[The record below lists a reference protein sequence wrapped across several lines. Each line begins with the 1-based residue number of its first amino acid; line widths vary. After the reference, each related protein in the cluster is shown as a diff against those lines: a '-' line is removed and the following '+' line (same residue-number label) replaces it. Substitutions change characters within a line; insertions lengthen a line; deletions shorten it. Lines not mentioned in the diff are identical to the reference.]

1 MSGGMFGGGIVFAI
15 AAALWVVYLI
25 PTYLRRRNFD
35 ATERNAVRMQQT
47 IRALA
52 ETTDVPEEIRVEASA
67 RAVIEQKR
75 VLRQAEAAARA
86 QVRQATG
93 RAVGYDEAAVT
104 AARRARRNRLASAV
118 FLLATI
124 LGVAAGIVLLAN
136 GGSWETLAIS
146 CIAFAIAL
154 VVQEVVVSV
163 SAPAEVAPA
172 NTDRFAS
179 EIFDQGYFKAAPASR
194 AWTPTALPR
203 PLHLSEG
210 TLAQA
215 VVQSQLAAD
224 RMRQNAQESALVE
237 RMSMDQAGLEN
248 LRRGA
253 AVNTV
258 PATPVQAPVADSV
271 TARLAGMGVVAET
284 ESAQLDLDAVLR
296 RRRAS

>member
-1 MSGGMFGGGIVFAI
+1 MFGGGIVFAI

-86 QVRQATG
+86 QVRQAAG

-124 LGVAAGIVLLAN
+124 AGVVAGIVILAN

-146 CIAFAIAL
+146 CISFAIAL
-154 VVQEVVVSV
+154 VIQEVVVSA

-172 NTDRFAS
+172 NANRFAS
-179 EIFDQGYFKAAPASR
+179 DVFDQGYFKAAPAAR
-194 AWTPTALPR
+194 TWTPTQLPR

-248 LRRGA
+248 LRRS
-253 AVNTV
+253 V

-271 TARLAGMGVVAET
+271 TARLAGMGVVAEA

-296 RRRAS
+296 RRRAG

>member
-1 MSGGMFGGGIVFAI
+1 MFGGGIVFAI

-124 LGVAAGIVLLAN
+124 AGVVTGIVLLVN

-146 CIAFAIAL
+146 CISFAIAL
-154 VVQEVVVSV
+154 VVQ
-163 SAPAEVAPA
+163 
-172 NTDRFAS
+172 THR
-179 EIFDQGYFKAAPASR
+179 
-194 AWTPTALPR
+194 
-203 PLHLSEG
+203 
-210 TLAQA
+210 
-215 VVQSQLAAD
+215 
-224 RMRQNAQESALVE
+224 
-237 RMSMDQAGLEN
+237 
-248 LRRGA
+248 
-253 AVNTV
+253 
-258 PATPVQAPVADSV
+258 
-271 TARLAGMGVVAET
+271 
-284 ESAQLDLDAVLR
+284 
-296 RRRAS
+296 

>member
-1 MSGGMFGGGIVFAI
+1 MFGGGIVFAI
-15 AAALWVVYLI
+15 AAALWVAYLI

-52 ETTDVPEEIRVEASA
+52 ETSDVPEEIRVEASA

-86 QVRQATG
+86 QVRQAAG
-93 RAVGYDEAAVT
+93 RAVGYDDAAVT
-104 AARRARRNRLASAV
+104 AAHRARRNRMSSAI

-124 LGVAAGIVLLAN
+124 AGVVAGILILAN

-146 CIAFAIAL
+146 CISFAIAL
-154 VVQEVVVSV
+154 VIQEVVVSS
-163 SAPAEVAPA
+163 SASAEVAPA
-172 NTDRFAS
+172 NANRFAS
-179 EIFDQGYFKAAPASR
+179 DIFDQGYYKAAPAAR
-194 AWTPTALPR
+194 TWTPTQLPR

-224 RMRQNAQESALVE
+224 RMRQNAHESALVE

-248 LRRGA
+248 LRRS
-253 AVNTV
+253 V
-258 PATPVQAPVADSV
+258 PATPVQVPAADSV
-271 TARLAGMGVVAET
+271 TARLAGMGVVTET
-284 ESAQLDLDAVLR
+284 ESASLDLDAVLR
-296 RRRAS
+296 RRRAG

>member
-1 MSGGMFGGGIVFAI
+1 MFGGGIVFAI

-52 ETTDVPEEIRVEASA
+52 ETADVPEEIRVEASA

-86 QVRQATG
+86 QVRQAAG
-93 RAVGYDEAAVT
+93 RAVGYDDQAVM

-118 FLLATI
+118 FLFAAI
-124 LGVAAGIVLLAN
+124 LGVVAGILILAN

-154 VVQEVVVSV
+154 ITQEVVVSAQSV
-163 SAPAEVAPA
+163 AEVAPA
-172 NTDRFAS
+172 NANRFAS
-179 EIFDQGYFKAAPASR
+179 EFFDQGHFKPAVASR
-194 AWTPTALPR
+194 TWTPTALPR

-237 RMSMDQAGLEN
+237 RMSMDAAGLEN
-248 LRRGA
+248 LRRS
-253 AVNTV
+253 V
-258 PATPVQAPVADSV
+258 PATPVQVPVADSV
-271 TARLAGMGVVAET
+271 SARLASMGVVAQAEST
-284 ESAQLDLDAVLR
+284 ELDLDAVLR
-296 RRRAS
+296 RRRAG

>member
-1 MSGGMFGGGIVFAI
+1 
-15 AAALWVVYLI
+15 
-25 PTYLRRRNFD
+25 
-35 ATERNAVRMQQT
+35 
-47 IRALA
+47 
-52 ETTDVPEEIRVEASA
+52 VEASA

-86 QVRQATG
+86 QVRQAAG
-93 RAVGYDEAAVT
+93 RAVGYDHEGIT
-104 AARRARRNRLASAV
+104 AAQRARRNRFASAV
-118 FLLATI
+118 FLIATI
-124 LGVAAGIVLLAN
+124 VGAVVGIVLLAN

-146 CIAFAIAL
+146 CISFAIAL
-154 VVQEVVVSV
+154 VIQEVVVSS
-163 SAPAEVAPA
+163 SAPVEVAPA
-172 NTDRFAS
+172 NANRFAS
-179 EIFDQGYFKAAPASR
+179 DIFDQGYYKAAPAAR
-194 AWTPTALPR
+194 TWTPTQLPR

-248 LRRGA
+248 LRRS
-253 AVNTV
+253 V
-258 PATPVQAPVADSV
+258 PATPVQVPVADSV

-296 RRRAS
+296 RRRAG

>member
-1 MSGGMFGGGIVFAI
+1 MFGGGIVFAI

-52 ETTDVPEEIRVEASA
+52 ETADVPEEIRVEASA

-86 QVRQATG
+86 QVRQAAG
-93 RAVGYDEAAVT
+93 LAVGYDEAAVT
-104 AARRARRNRLASAV
+104 AAHRARRNRLASAV

-124 LGVAAGIVLLAN
+124 IGAVVGIVLLSN

-146 CIAFAIAL
+146 CISFAIAL
-154 VVQEVVVSV
+154 VIQEVVVSS
-163 SAPAEVAPA
+163 SAPVEVAPA
-172 NTDRFAS
+172 NANRFAS
-179 EIFDQGYFKAAPASR
+179 DFFDQGYYKAAPATR
-194 AWTPTALPR
+194 TWTPTALPR

-248 LRRGA
+248 LRRS
-253 AVNTV
+253 V
-258 PATPVQAPVADSV
+258 PATPVQVPVADSV
-271 TARLAGMGVVAET
+271 TARLAGMGVVGET
-284 ESAQLDLDAVLR
+284 ESASLDLDAVLR
-296 RRRAS
+296 RRRAG

>member
-1 MSGGMFGGGIVFAI
+1 MFGGGIVFAI

-86 QVRQATG
+86 QVRQAAG
-93 RAVGYDEAAVT
+93 RAVGYDDAAVT
-104 AARRARRNRLASAV
+104 AAHRARRNRMSSAI

-124 LGVAAGIVLLAN
+124 AGVVAGILILAN

-146 CIAFAIAL
+146 CISFAIAL
-154 VVQEVVVSV
+154 VIQEVVVSS
-163 SAPAEVAPA
+163 SAAAELAPA
-172 NTDRFAS
+172 NANRFAS
-179 EIFDQGYFKAAPASR
+179 DIFDQGYYKAAPAAR
-194 AWTPTALPR
+194 TWTPTALPR

-248 LRRGA
+248 LRRS
-253 AVNTV
+253 V
-258 PATPVQAPVADSV
+258 PATPVQVPVADSV

-284 ESAQLDLDAVLR
+284 ESASLDLDAVLR
-296 RRRAS
+296 RRRAG

>member
-1 MSGGMFGGGIVFAI
+1 MNGGMFGGGIVFAI
-15 AAALWVVYLI
+15 AAALWVAYLI

-93 RAVGYDEAAVT
+93 RAVGYDEAAVS
-104 AARRARRNRLASAV
+104 AAHRARRNRFASAL

-124 LGVAAGIVLLAN
+124 IGAVVGIILLAN

-146 CIAFAIAL
+146 CISFAIAL
-154 VVQEVVVSV
+154 VIQEVVVS
-163 SAPAEVAPA
+163 STATAETASTNA
-172 NTDRFAS
+172 NRFAS
-179 EIFDQGYFKAAPASR
+179 DIFDQGYYKAAPAER
-194 AWTPTALPR
+194 TWTPTQLPR

-237 RMSMDQAGLEN
+237 RMNMDNSGLEN
-248 LRRGA
+248 LRRS
-253 AVNTV
+253 V
-258 PATPVQAPVADSV
+258 PATPVQAPAADSV
-271 TARLAGMGVVAET
+271 TARLANMGVVAET

-296 RRRAS
+296 RRRAG

>member
-1 MSGGMFGGGIVFAI
+1 MFGGGIVFAI

-93 RAVGYDEAAVT
+93 RAVGYDEAAVS
-104 AARRARRNRLASAV
+104 AARRARRNRLASAA

-124 LGVAAGIVLLAN
+124 VGVVAGIVILAN

-146 CIAFAIAL
+146 CISFAIAL
-154 VVQEVVVSV
+154 VIQEVVVSA
-163 SAPAEVAPA
+163 SAPAEVAPVNA
-172 NTDRFAS
+172 NRFAS
-179 EIFDQGYFKAAPASR
+179 EVFDQGYNKAAPAAR
-194 AWTPTALPR
+194 TWTPTALPR

-248 LRRGA
+248 LRRS
-253 AVNTV
+253 V

-271 TARLAGMGVVAET
+271 TARLAGMGVVAEA

-296 RRRAS
+296 RRRAG

>member
-1 MSGGMFGGGIVFAI
+1 MFGGGIVFAI
-15 AAALWVVYLI
+15 AAALWVAYLI

-93 RAVGYDEAAVT
+93 RAVGYDEAAVS
-104 AARRARRNRLASAV
+104 AAHRARRNRFASAL

-124 LGVAAGIVLLAN
+124 IGAVVGIILLAN

-146 CIAFAIAL
+146 CISFAIAL
-154 VVQEVVVSV
+154 VIQEVVVS
-163 SAPAEVAPA
+163 STATAETASTNA
-172 NTDRFAS
+172 NRFAS
-179 EIFDQGYFKAAPASR
+179 DIFDQGYYKAAPAER
-194 AWTPTALPR
+194 TWTPTQLPR

-237 RMSMDQAGLEN
+237 RMNMDNSGLEN
-248 LRRGA
+248 LRRS
-253 AVNTV
+253 V
-258 PATPVQAPVADSV
+258 PATPVQAPAADSV
-271 TARLAGMGVVAET
+271 TARLANMGVVAET

-296 RRRAS
+296 RRRAG

>member
-1 MSGGMFGGGIVFAI
+1 MFGGGMVFAI

-93 RAVGYDEAAVT
+93 RAVGYDEAAVS
-104 AARRARRNRLASAV
+104 ASRRARRNRLASAV

-124 LGVAAGIVLLAN
+124 VGVVAGIVLLAN

-146 CIAFAIAL
+146 CISFAIAL

-172 NTDRFAS
+172 NADRFAS
-179 EIFDQGYFKAAPASR
+179 DVFDQGYFKAAPAAR
-194 AWTPTALPR
+194 TWTPTALPR

-237 RMSMDQAGLEN
+237 RMNMDQAGLEN
-248 LRRGA
+248 LRRS
-253 AVNTV
+253 V

-296 RRRAS
+296 RRRAG

>member
-15 AAALWVVYLI
+15 AAALWIAYLI

-86 QVRQATG
+86 QVRQAAG
-93 RAVGYDEAAVT
+93 RAVGYDEQAEM
-104 AARRARRNRLASAV
+104 AARRARRNRLASAL
-118 FLLATI
+118 FLLASI
-124 LGVAAGIVLLAN
+124 LGVVAGILILAN

-146 CIAFAIAL
+146 CIAFAAAL
-154 VVQEVVVSV
+154 ITQEVVVSV
-163 SAPAEVAPA
+163 QAAAQVAPA
-172 NTDRFAS
+172 QTNRFAS
-179 EIFDQGYFKAAPASR
+179 EFFDQGHYKPAVAPRS
-194 AWTPTALPR
+194 WTPTALPR

-237 RMSMDQAGLEN
+237 RMSLDQAGLEN
-248 LRRGA
+248 LRRS
-253 AVNTV
+253 V
-258 PATPVQAPVADSV
+258 PATPVQVPVADSV
-271 TARLAGMGVVAET
+271 SARLASMGVVSEV
-284 ESAQLDLDAVLR
+284 ESAELDLDAVLR
-296 RRRAS
+296 RRRAG

>member
-1 MSGGMFGGGIVFAI
+1 MFGGGIVFAI
-15 AAALWVVYLI
+15 AAALWVAYLI

-52 ETTDVPEEIRVEASA
+52 ETSDVPEEIRVEASA

-86 QVRQATG
+86 QVRQAAG
-93 RAVGYDEAAVT
+93 RAVGYDDAAVT
-104 AARRARRNRLASAV
+104 AAHRARRNRMSSAI

-124 LGVAAGIVLLAN
+124 AGVVAGILILAN

-146 CIAFAIAL
+146 CISFAIAL
-154 VVQEVVVSV
+154 VIQEVVVSS
-163 SAPAEVAPA
+163 SASAELAPA
-172 NTDRFAS
+172 NANRFAS
-179 EIFDQGYFKAAPASR
+179 DIFDQNYYKAAPAAR
-194 AWTPTALPR
+194 TWTPTALPR

-248 LRRGA
+248 LRRS
-253 AVNTV
+253 V
-258 PATPVQAPVADSV
+258 PATPVQVPVADSV
-271 TARLAGMGVVAET
+271 TARLAGMGVIAET
-284 ESAQLDLDAVLR
+284 ESASLDLDAVLR
-296 RRRAS
+296 RRRAG

>member
-52 ETTDVPEEIRVEASA
+52 ETSDVPEEIRVEASA

-86 QVRQATG
+86 QVRQAAG
-93 RAVGYDEAAVT
+93 RAVGYDHEGIT
-104 AARRARRNRLASAV
+104 AAQRARRNRFASAL

-124 LGVAAGIVLLAN
+124 LGAVVGIVLLAN

-154 VVQEVVVSV
+154 LVQEVVVSS
-163 SAPAEVAPA
+163 SATAEVVPA
-172 NTDRFAS
+172 NANRFAS
-179 EIFDQGYFKAAPASR
+179 EIFDQGYFKAAPAAR
-194 AWTPTALPR
+194 TWTPTALPR

-237 RMSMDQAGLEN
+237 RMNVDNAGLEN
-248 LRRGA
+248 LRRS
-253 AVNTV
+253 V

-271 TARLAGMGVVAET
+271 TARLAGMGVVTDT

-296 RRRAS
+296 RRRAG

>member
-1 MSGGMFGGGIVFAI
+1 MFGGGIVFAI

-124 LGVAAGIVLLAN
+124 AGVVTGIVLLVN

-146 CIAFAIAL
+146 CISFAIAL

-172 NTDRFAS
+172 NADRFAS
-179 EIFDQGYFKAAPASR
+179 DVFDQGYFKAAPAAR
-194 AWTPTALPR
+194 TWTPTQLPR

-248 LRRGA
+248 LRRS
-253 AVNTV
+253 V
-258 PATPVQAPVADSV
+258 PAAPVQAPVADSV

-296 RRRAS
+296 RRRAG

>member
-1 MSGGMFGGGIVFAI
+1 MFGGGIVFAI

-86 QVRQATG
+86 QVRQAAG
-93 RAVGYDEAAVT
+93 RAVGYDEQAVSAAH
-104 AARRARRNRLASAV
+104 RARRNRLASAL

-124 LGVAAGIVLLAN
+124 IGVVAGILILAN

-154 VVQEVVVSV
+154 ITQEVVVSV
-163 SAPAEVAPA
+163 QAAAHVAPA
-172 NTDRFAS
+172 NANRFAS
-179 EIFDQGYFKAAPASR
+179 EFFDQGHYKPAVAQR
-194 AWTPTALPR
+194 TWTPTALPR

-215 VVQSQLAAD
+215 VVQSQMAAE

-237 RMSMDQAGLEN
+237 RMSMDNAGLEN
-248 LRRGA
+248 LRRS
-253 AVNTV
+253 V

-271 TARLAGMGVVAET
+271 SARLASMGVVAET
-284 ESAQLDLDAVLR
+284 ESAELDLDAVLR
-296 RRRAS
+296 RRRAG

>member
-1 MSGGMFGGGIVFAI
+1 MFGGGIVFAI

-52 ETTDVPEEIRVEASA
+52 ETSDVPEEIRVEASA

-86 QVRQATG
+86 QVRQAAG
-93 RAVGYDEAAVT
+93 RAVGYDHEGIT
-104 AARRARRNRLASAV
+104 AAHRARRNRFASAL

-124 LGVAAGIVLLAN
+124 IGAVVGIVLLAN

-146 CIAFAIAL
+146 CISFAIAL
-154 VVQEVVVSV
+154 VTQEVVVSS
-163 SAPAEVAPA
+163 SATAEVAPTNA
-172 NTDRFAS
+172 NRFAS
-179 EIFDQGYFKAAPASR
+179 DIFDQGYFKAAPAAR
-194 AWTPTALPR
+194 TWTPTALPR

-237 RMSMDQAGLEN
+237 RMNMDQAGLEN
-248 LRRGA
+248 LRRS
-253 AVNTV
+253 V

-284 ESAQLDLDAVLR
+284 ESAQLDLDDVLR
-296 RRRAS
+296 RRRAG

>member
-1 MSGGMFGGGIVFAI
+1 MFGGGIVFAI
-15 AAALWVVYLI
+15 AAALWVAYLI

-52 ETTDVPEEIRVEASA
+52 ETSDVPEEIRVEASA

-86 QVRQATG
+86 QVRQAAG
-93 RAVGYDEAAVT
+93 RAVGYDDAAVT
-104 AARRARRNRLASAV
+104 AAHRARRNRMSSAI

-124 LGVAAGIVLLAN
+124 AGVVAGILILAN

-146 CIAFAIAL
+146 CISFAIAL
-154 VVQEVVVSV
+154 VIQEVVVSS
-163 SAPAEVAPA
+163 SASAELAPA
-172 NTDRFAS
+172 NANRFAS
-179 EIFDQGYFKAAPASR
+179 DIFDQGYYKAAPAAR
-194 AWTPTALPR
+194 TWTPTALPR

-248 LRRGA
+248 LRRS
-253 AVNTV
+253 V
-258 PATPVQAPVADSV
+258 PATPVQVPVADSV

-284 ESAQLDLDAVLR
+284 ESASLDLDAVLR
-296 RRRAS
+296 RRRAG

>member
-1 MSGGMFGGGIVFAI
+1 MNGGMFGGGIVFAI

-124 LGVAAGIVLLAN
+124 AGVVTGIVLLVN

-146 CIAFAIAL
+146 CISFAIAL

-172 NTDRFAS
+172 NADRFAS
-179 EIFDQGYFKAAPASR
+179 DVFDQGFFKAAPAAR
-194 AWTPTALPR
+194 TWTPTALPR

-248 LRRGA
+248 LRRS
-253 AVNTV
+253 V

-296 RRRAS
+296 RRRAG

>member
-1 MSGGMFGGGIVFAI
+1 MFGGGLVFAI
-15 AAALWVVYLI
+15 AAALWVAYLI
-25 PTYLRRRNFD
+25 PTYFRRRNFD

-93 RAVGYDEAAVT
+93 RAVGYDEQAVSAAH
-104 AARRARRNRLASAV
+104 RARRNRLASAL

-124 LGVAAGIVLLAN
+124 VGVVAGILILAN

-154 VVQEVVVSV
+154 ITQEVVVSV
-163 SAPAEVAPA
+163 QAATHVAPA

-179 EIFDQGYFKAAPASR
+179 EFFDQGHYKPAVAQR
-194 AWTPTALPR
+194 TWTPTALPR

-215 VVQSQLAAD
+215 VVQSQMAAE

-237 RMSMDQAGLEN
+237 RMSMDSAGLEN
-248 LRRGA
+248 LRRS
-253 AVNTV
+253 V

-271 TARLAGMGVVAET
+271 SARLASMGVVTET
-284 ESAQLDLDAVLR
+284 ESAELDLDAVLR
-296 RRRAS
+296 RRRAG

>member
-1 MSGGMFGGGIVFAI
+1 MFGGGIVFAI

-86 QVRQATG
+86 QVRQAAG
-93 RAVGYDEAAVT
+93 RAVGYDEAAIT

-124 LGVAAGIVLLAN
+124 IGAVTGIVLLAN

-154 VVQEVVVSV
+154 VVQEVVVS
-163 SAPAEVAPA
+163 SSEQAEVAPVQA
-172 NTDRFAS
+172 NRFAS
-179 EIFDQGYFKAAPASR
+179 EVFDQGFYKAAPATR
-194 AWTPTALPR
+194 TWTPTALPR

-237 RMSMDQAGLEN
+237 RMSMDSAGREN
-248 LRRGA
+248 LRRS
-253 AVNTV
+253 V

-271 TARLAGMGVVAET
+271 TARLASMGVVAET
-284 ESAQLDLDAVLR
+284 ESAELDLDAVLR
-296 RRRAS
+296 RRRAG

>member
-1 MSGGMFGGGIVFAI
+1 MFGGGIVFAI
-15 AAALWVVYLI
+15 AAALWVAYLI

-52 ETTDVPEEIRVEASA
+52 ETSDVPEEIRVEASA

-86 QVRQATG
+86 QVRQAAG
-93 RAVGYDEAAVT
+93 RAVGYDHEGIT
-104 AARRARRNRLASAV
+104 AAHRARRNRFASAM

-124 LGVAAGIVLLAN
+124 MGAGVGIVLLAN

-146 CIAFAIAL
+146 CISFAIAL
-154 VVQEVVVSV
+154 VIQEVVVSS
-163 SAPAEVAPA
+163 SAAESVPSTNA
-172 NTDRFAS
+172 NRFAS
-179 EIFDQGYFKAAPASR
+179 DIFDQGYYKAAPAAR
-194 AWTPTALPR
+194 TWTPTQLPR

-237 RMSMDQAGLEN
+237 RMNMDNAGLEN
-248 LRRGA
+248 LRRS
-253 AVNTV
+253 V
-258 PATPVQAPVADSV
+258 PATPVQAPAADSV

-296 RRRAS
+296 RRRAG